1 MLELDVAIKLKETH
15 QKITQVMQLKIDEYG
30 LTFGHLRLMMLIDMF
45 PNASQKQLAEKMRFT
60 QGAMSMVV
68 KKLLNLSMLEQV
80 AQESDMRHKRLIIT
94 DKGRA
99 MIDEYTDHIN
109 KKYKDM
115 FIGFSSEELYEIYD
129 YLTRIND
136 NLGRIISSND

>member
-1 MLELDVAIKLKETH
+1 MIESDVAMKLKETQ
-15 QKITQVMQLKIDEYG
+15 QKIIQIMQLKIDEYG
-30 LTFGHLRLMMLIDMF
+30 LTFGHLRLMMLIDKY

-68 KKLLNLSMLEQV
+68 KKLLNLNMLEQV
-80 AQESDMRHKRLIIT
+80 TQESDMRYKKLIIT

-99 MIDEYTDHIN
+99 MLNEYTDHIN
-109 KKYKDM
+109 KKFKDM
-115 FIGFSSEELYEIYD
+115 FIGFSSEELDKICD

-136 NLGRIISSND
+136 NLSRIISKND